1 MGFLG
6 GVVGFIELALED
18 DGLAL
23 GLLHSTLEGF
33 LFLAQLVGKA
43 FLAGFQVSEG
53 VLVLGVFLS
62 LLANFIVVA
71 GGEAMAAFFA

>member
-1 MGFLG
+1 M
-6 GVVGFIELALED
+6 GFIELALED

-23 GLLHSTLEGF
+23 GLLLLTLQGF
-33 LFLAQLVGKA
+33 LFLGELVGEA
-43 FLAGFQVSEG
+43 FFAGFCVFEG

-71 GGEAMAAFFA
+71 SG